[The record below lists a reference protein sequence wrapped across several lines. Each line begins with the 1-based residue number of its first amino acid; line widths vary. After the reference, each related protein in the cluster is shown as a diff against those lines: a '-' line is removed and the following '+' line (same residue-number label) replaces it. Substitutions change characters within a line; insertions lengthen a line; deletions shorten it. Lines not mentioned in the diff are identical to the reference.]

1 MTELR
6 DEAFLLRAVD
16 YRDHDRIVTL
26 LTREHGAIG
35 VMARGARRSRKRFG
49 GALEPFQRVAI
60 TWKPGRG
67 LGTLAEAVVRRS
79 HPALLASLAK
89 LRVAGEG
96 TAFVRTLC
104 AEGQAEPVVFDEL
117 DRFFEHLGAARET
130 SSADV
135 PSAQPGSLP
144 GSLPGSDVAALGL
157 AFRMRLLG
165 LFGASPELEVCGVS
179 GVPCPDD
186 RPAYF
191 DPTRGTLVARR
202 HGGGP
207 FLLAASTRARL
218 RDATGEGW
226 AEVAFTSEEL
236 EEATPAIDAFVRE
249 HVGARGHG

>member
-1 MTELR
+1 VTELR

-26 LTREHGAIG
+26 LTRERGAIG

-79 HPALLASLAK
+79 HPALLGSLAK

-117 DRFFEHLGAARET
+117 DRFFEHLGAATE
-130 SSADV
+130 SS
-135 PSAQPGSLP
+135 GSPLDARA
-144 GSLPGSDVAALGL
+144 SVAALAL
-157 AFRMRLLG
+157 SFRVRLLG

-179 GVPCPDD
+179 GLPCPDD

-191 DPTRGTLVARR
+191 DPTRGTLVSRR

-207 FLLAASTRARL
+207 FLLGPSTRARL
-218 RDATGEGW
+218 REATAEGW
-226 AEVAFTSEEL
+226 AEVAFSTEEL
-236 EEATPAIDAFVRE
+236 DEATPAIDAFVRE
-249 HVGARGHG
+249 HVGARSHG

>member
-79 HPALLASLAK
+79 HPVLLGSLAK
-89 LRVAGEG
+89 LRVAGEA

-117 DRFFEHLGAARET
+117 DRFFAHLGAAGET
-130 SSADV
+130 AASSGA
-135 PSAQPGSLP
+135 PL
-144 GSLPGSDVAALGL
+144 GSDVAALGL

-179 GVPCPDD
+179 GLPCPDD

-191 DPTRGTLVARR
+191 DPTRGTLVSRR

-207 FLLAASTRARL
+207 FLLGASTRARL
-218 RDATGEGW
+218 REAASEDW
-226 AEVAFTSEEL
+226 AVVAFSTEEL

-249 HVGARGHG
+249 HVGARSHGG

>member
-1 MTELR
+1 VTELR

-35 VMARGARRSRKRFG
+35 VMARGARRSRKRFS

-79 HPALLASLAK
+79 HPALLGSLAK
-89 LRVAGEG
+89 LRIAGEG
-96 TAFVRTLC
+96 TSFVRTLC

-117 DRFFEHLGAARET
+117 ERFFEHLGAARET
-130 SSADV
+130 AD
-135 PSAQPGSLP
+135 SLP
-144 GSLPGSDVAALGL
+144 PRSDVAALGL

-191 DPTRGTLVARR
+191 DPTRGTLVSRR

-207 FLLAASTRARL
+207 FLLAAATRARL
-218 RDATGEGW
+218 RDAAGEGW
-226 AEVAFTSEEL
+226 ADVAFSTEEL
-236 EEATPAIDAFVRE
+236 DEATPAIDAFVRE

>member
-1 MTELR
+1 VTELR
-6 DEAFLLRAVD
+6 DDAFLLRAVD

-79 HPALLASLAK
+79 HPVLLGSLAK
-89 LRVAGEG
+89 LRVAGEA
-96 TAFVRTLC
+96 TAFVRMLC

-117 DRFFEHLGAARET
+117 DRFFAHLGAPGET
-130 SSADV
+130 AVSSGA
-135 PSAQPGSLP
+135 PPGSP
-144 GSLPGSDVAALGL
+144 SPWGSDVAALGL

-179 GVPCPDD
+179 GLPCPDD

-191 DPTRGTLVARR
+191 DPTRGTLVSRR

-218 RDATGEGW
+218 RAAASEDW
-226 AEVAFTSEEL
+226 AEVGFSAEEL

-249 HVGARGHG
+249 HVGARSHG

>member
-1 MTELR
+1 VTELR

-49 GALEPFQRVAI
+49 GALEPFQRLAI

-79 HPALLASLAK
+79 HPALLGSLAK

-117 DRFFEHLGAARET
+117 DRFFAHLGAATET
-130 SSADV
+130 S
-135 PSAQPGSLP
+135 GSP
-144 GSLPGSDVAALGL
+144 PEVRNVAALAL

-179 GVPCPDD
+179 GLPCPDD

-191 DPTRGTLVARR
+191 DPTRGTLVSRR

-207 FLLAASTRARL
+207 FLLGASTRARL
-218 RDATGEGW
+218 REAASEDW
-226 AEVAFTSEEL
+226 AEVAFSTEEL

-249 HVGARGHG
+249 HVGARSHGG

>member
-49 GALEPFQRVAI
+49 GALEPFQRLAI

-67 LGTLAEAVVRRS
+67 LGTLAEAVVRQS
-79 HPALLASLAK
+79 HPALLGSLAK

-117 DRFFEHLGAARET
+117 ARFFEHLGVLQEASESVSAR
-130 SSADV
+130 S
-135 PSAQPGSLP
+135 
-144 GSLPGSDVAALGL
+144 VAALGL

-179 GVPCPDD
+179 GAPCPDD

-191 DPTRGTLVARR
+191 DPTRGTLVSRR

-207 FLLAASTRARL
+207 FLLAASTRAYL
-218 RDATGEGW
+218 RDAAGEGW
-226 AEVAFTSEEL
+226 AEVAFSAAEL
-236 EEATPAIDAFVRE
+236 EEATPAIEAFVRE
-249 HVGARGHG
+249 HVGARGHA